1 MCNMYEFIIG
11 TIHRH
16 LVGMPTS
23 GQRQIADQIP
33 INYFSVINCQRWYNV
48 GLMLARCRPIGKPS
62 YGDVGPMSAG
72 QPSANTSGGVAKRP
86 FADVA
91 SRCRPDVGHIGHRT
105 LARRW
110 PNVGLLTGFC
120 EYFTRY
126 SVAILG
132 TKYRQSLS
140 FDGMLH
146 NVVCHYSETCLKRPP
161 IWPPCP

>member
-11 TIHRH
+11 IVHRH

-23 GQRQIADQIP
+23 GQRQMADQIP
-33 INYFSVINCQRWYNV
+33 INYFSIINCQRWYDV

-62 YGDVGPMSAG
+62 SGDVGPMSAG

-105 LARRW
+105 SARRR
-110 PNVGLLTGFC
+110 PNVGLLTGNASS
-120 EYFTRY
+120 
-126 SVAILG
+126 SV
-132 TKYRQSLS
+132 
-140 FDGMLH
+140 
-146 NVVCHYSETCLKRPP
+146 NVQVISTFVKCS
-161 IWPPCP
+161 IVA